1 MSSQDAAAF
10 LNSIDTWHVVGLRD
24 RAFIGVMVFAFA
36 HVSAVAGLKVEDYF
50 PLKNAGGCAC
60 GTRAA
65 RSMRWAAITSS
76 IEQFRGAYIATA
88 GIAEDKKG
96 PLFRAAIGSTG
107 KLSTGPCRASM
118 RGTWSSDA
126 RKTKARNRHR
136 QSLLPRHPHH
146 RLSRKRHDII
156 LPSGWPG
163 IPASRPRSF
172 TTGGAMR

>member
-1 MSSQDAAAF
+1 MSSQEAAAF

-88 GIAEDKKG
+88 GIAGDKKG
-96 PLFRAAIGSTG
+96 PLFRAAIGRTG
-107 KLSTGPCRASM
+107 KFSTGPCRASM

-126 RKTKARNRHR
+126 RKTKARNRH
-136 QSLLPRHPHH
+136 QQ
-146 RLSRKRHDII
+146 
-156 LPSGWPG
+156 
-163 IPASRPRSF
+163 
-172 TTGGAMR
+172 